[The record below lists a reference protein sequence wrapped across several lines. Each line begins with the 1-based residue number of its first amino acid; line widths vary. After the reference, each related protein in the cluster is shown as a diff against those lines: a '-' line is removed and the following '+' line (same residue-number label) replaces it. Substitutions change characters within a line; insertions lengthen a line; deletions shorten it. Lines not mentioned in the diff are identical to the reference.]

1 MSDTVPSGTAPVA
14 RATGIVDLD
23 LAECHAVLVEE
34 RLCTMAVVDGDEPY
48 AVPLFYGF
56 DGARVF
62 LGISEGRK
70 TRVLDANPRV
80 CLSVTQLGTGDA
92 WRSVQI
98 RGRVASVTDAAERAR
113 GVQVLMAHN
122 RRPERAAAAA
132 NDSASG
138 EPAKPRHSGGR
149 ILVVEDAV
157 ITGRAKR

>member
-1 MSDTVPSGTAPVA
+1 MTDTATSGAAA
-14 RATGIVDLD
+14 RANGIVDLE
-23 LAECHAVLVEE
+23 LAECHAVLAEE

-48 AVPLFYGF
+48 ALPLFYGF
-56 DGARVF
+56 DGTTVF

-92 WRSVQI
+92 WRSVQVS
-98 RGRVASVTDAAERAR
+98 GRVANVQDPEERKR

-122 RRPERAAAAA
+122 RRPERAAAAPA
-132 NDSASG
+132 PNGGAAAD
-138 EPAKPRHSGGR
+138 AKPRHSGGR
-149 ILVVEDAV
+149 ILVIEDAT